1 MYPLADRA
9 VLQISL
15 PPFTLMKT
23 KLLIL
28 AAAALALASCADL
41 AGVSLVFDED
51 GTATFHAPPRPV
63 VTPTK

>member
-1 MYPLADRA
+1 
-9 VLQISL
+9 
-15 PPFTLMKT
+15 MKIQ
-23 KLLIL
+23 LLIL